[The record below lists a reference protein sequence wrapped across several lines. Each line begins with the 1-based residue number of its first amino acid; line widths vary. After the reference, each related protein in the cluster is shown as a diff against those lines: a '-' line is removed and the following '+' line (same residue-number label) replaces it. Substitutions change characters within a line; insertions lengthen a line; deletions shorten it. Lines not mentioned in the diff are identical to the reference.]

1 MMSLPAHL
9 EVHFVAES
17 AAHDAAVEAL
27 NAEAFGPGRHAKA
40 AARVREMVPHD
51 PSLSFV
57 AVRQGE
63 VVGTVRQTKVAIGG
77 RPAVML
83 GPLAVR
89 PALKGRGVGRALMA
103 LAADAARAAG
113 ETVVFLVGDRAYYM
127 PLGYEPLAP
136 GAVSMPGPVD
146 ARRMLALPLE
156 ADALD
161 GLSGAV
167 GPR

>member
-103 LAADAARAAG
+103 MAADAARAAG